1 MEGGKHVSIECATLT
16 EAVTIIVRLYF
27 LDDFKVLGGN
37 CLSAN
42 ASQKQ
47 KASLGVRF
55 LPQLLYMNR
64 RGNLELQKL
73 LVYLSPTHS
82 NCIYGHIL

>member
-16 EAVTIIVRLYF
+16 EAGTIIVRLYF
-27 LDDFKVLGGN
+27 RDDFKVLGGN

-64 RGNLELQKL
+64 RGNFEASETFSVPITNSLQL
-73 LVYLSPTHS
+73 
-82 NCIYGHIL
+82 YGHIF